1 MLSARRRRR
10 RRLSGSLTSALPFAD
25 SANGASY
32 AQRTG
37 RKQERQPANGYV
49 SEEAV
54 CANGGYTR
62 LDIVDRKGTSL
73 AAALLLL
80 LFLRLL
86 QVLLLFLFLLLLLCL
101 LLLLLFLQLL
111 LLLFFGACHVSGTVP
126 SVRVANLHMHKTT
139 GVRASPCIKT

>member
-1 MLSARRRRR
+1 M
-10 RRLSGSLTSALPFAD
+10 SG
-25 SANGASY
+25 
-32 AQRTG
+32 
-37 RKQERQPANGYV
+37 
-49 SEEAV
+49 EAV

-62 LDIVDRKGTSL
+62 LDTVDRKGTSL

-80 LFLRLL
+80 LFLQLL
-86 QVLLLFLFLLLLLCL
+86 QVLLLLLLLLLLLFLLLLLLLCL

-139 GVRASPCIKT
+139 DVRASPCIKA